1 MKTMATADSS
11 EIVNLTDRVELAV
24 LTSRRGRLSWSN
36 VGALVAETYV
46 DDDPDSEEAELLVG
60 SVRTE
65 LRRRSAVIAY
75 PFEVLDGAVS
85 LAGTDEDRALWE
97 FLVTLSVHQSSRI
110 LAGSGHRPSRVFE
123 TISREALR
131 TYTGGE
137 AYVLSELHPKIR
149 GAIAELGDRLNVEA
163 HPYRARKERKD
174 HGLDVVAWRPF
185 RSLRHGHPT
194 VLCQCTIGQQ
204 ATLVAKARE
213 TTASEWGKLLALTEH
228 SLTTALAVPHVL
240 PQDWAHWTELTCNT
254 ELVLDRLR
262 IWELLDRDQCMALGA
277 DPALMGALGVMRTRT
292 AGGTTRAA
300 APRSAPPSRASS

>member
-1 MKTMATADSS
+1 MATADSS
-11 EIVNLTDRVELAV
+11 EVVDLTDRVELAV

-36 VGALVAETYV
+36 VGALVAEARV
-46 DDDPDSEEAELLVG
+46 DGDADSEEAELIVG

-65 LRRRSAVIAY
+65 LRRRSAVTDY

-85 LAGTDEDRALWE
+85 SAGTDEDCALWE

-110 LAGSGHRPSRVFE
+110 LAGSGHKPSRVFE

-131 TYTGGE
+131 AYTGGE

-163 HPYRARKERKD
+163 HPHRARKERQD

-194 VLCQCTIGQQ
+194 VLCQCTIGKQ

-213 TTASEWGKLLALTEH
+213 TTASEWGTLLALTQQ

-262 IWELLDRDQCMALGA
+262 IWELLDQNQRTALGA
-277 DPALMGALGVMRTRT
+277 DLALTGALRVMRTRT
-292 AGGTTRAA
+292 AGVTGTTRWPDAGSAA
-300 APRSAPPSRASS
+300 PSRASA